1 MNGAAVPEA
10 TVDEDR
16 DLTTREDNIGA
27 SAHRSWQIDL
37 EIAAISQAFL
47 VQ

>member
-1 MNGAAVPEA
+1 MDGAAVPEA

-16 DLTTREDNIGA
+16 DHMTREDNIGA
-27 SAHRSWQIDL
+27 SAHRSWQIEP